1 MSVGVGSM
9 VAMAVGIVG
18 VAWSS
23 VRRPVPLG
31 RVMEVRQGGGANAT
45 VGGHGRWF
53 ERWRSALG
61 SRLARGVTELAEVRG
76 ATSSPVWQWLT
87 TTTTLCGRSVED
99 VSVRSL
105 ALGVTG
111 VVVPLVGWVVL
122 GGLVGISAVMAL
134 GLSVVCGAAGVVAP
148 VAALHRQGVA
158 ARRHARTAVGC
169 FVDLVVLAL
178 AGGAGI
184 EGSLLEAARVADD
197 WVFQRIERTLVR
209 AREAGVPPWV
219 ALGDLG
225 RATGV
230 PDLVELAAT
239 VGLAGTEG
247 ARVQRALAARAV
259 SLRRRELADAE
270 RQANAVTE
278 RLFLPSILLVAGFL
292 VFVGYP
298 AWTRILGGLS

>member
-1 MSVGVGSM
+1 MSTLVVSTL
-9 VAMAVGIVG
+9 AMAIG
-18 VAWSS
+18 VLGVVWSS
-23 VRRPVPLG
+23 TRRPVSLV
-31 RVMEVRQGGGANAT
+31 RVIELRQGG
-45 VGGHGRWF
+45 VPEGG
-53 ERWRSALG
+53 ERSEAQWLDRSRSALG
-61 SRLARGVTELAEVRG
+61 SRLARGVTDLVEARG
-76 ATSSPVWQWLT
+76 GAHTPAWRWLT
-87 TTTTLCGRSVED
+87 TTVALCETSLED
-99 VSVRSL
+99 VAVRTL
-105 ALGVTG
+105 ALAVAGA
-111 VVVPLVGWVVL
+111 VVPVVGWVVL
-122 GGLVGISAVMAL
+122 RGLVDVSVVVAL
-134 GLSVVCGAAGVVAP
+134 GLATLCCAAGAAAP
-148 VAALHRQGVA
+148 VVTLHRQGAA
-158 ARRHARTAVGC
+158 ARRHARAAVGC

-197 WVFQRIERTLVR
+197 WVFARIARSLVR
-209 AREAGVPPWV
+209 ARDAGTPPWV

-225 RATGV
+225 RAMDV

-239 VGLAGTEG
+239 VGLAGSEG

-292 VFVGYP
+292 LFVGYP